1 MITSRFPMSQPRFI
15 AAVNSDC
22 EKSFAEG
29 NEQGEAGLALN
40 LQAAFGRWGSGVTTL
55 PQRGCMKWEKVP

>member
-29 NEQGEAGLALN
+29 NGDG
-40 LQAAFGRWGSGVTTL
+40 AAAIAFNRKGDAH
-55 PQRGCMKWEKVP
+55 